1 MPDARHDDSQHRRP
15 HPQPMAAPFLE
26 FDLTRELEQ
35 LHCEPQ
41 ATSGQNAKTLVKY
54 DDFRIVLIAL
64 KAHTRIPGH
73 QTEGRISVHT
83 IRGHIRLRAL
93 ERTFDLRAGSL
104 LALDQGLAHDVEAIE
119 DSALLLTIAWP
130 GRGGDRAG

>member
-1 MPDARHDDSQHRRP
+1 MSDAGQHRRP
-15 HPQPMAAPFLE
+15 HPRPMAAPFLE

-35 LHCEPQ
+35 LHCEAQP
-41 ATSGQNAKTLVKY
+41 TSGENAKTLVKY

-73 QTEGRISVHT
+73 RAEGRISVHT

-104 LALDQGLAHDVEAIE
+104 LALDRGLAHDVEALE
-119 DSALLLTIAWP
+119 DSAFLLTIAWP
-130 GRGGDRAG
+130 GRDGNRAG

>member
-1 MPDARHDDSQHRRP
+1 MSDAHHEDSRHRRP

-41 ATSGQNAKTLVKY
+41 PASGQNAKTLIKY
-54 DDFRIVLIAL
+54 DDFRVVLITL

-73 QTEGRISVHT
+73 HAEGRISVQT

-93 ERTFDLRAGSL
+93 ERTFDLAAGSL
-104 LALDQGLAHDVEAIE
+104 LALDQDVAHDVEALE
-119 DSALLLTIAWP
+119 DTAFLLTIAWP
-130 GRGGDRAG
+130 GRGASRSD

>member
-1 MPDARHDDSQHRRP
+1 
-15 HPQPMAAPFLE
+15 MAAPFLE

-41 ATSGQNAKTLVKY
+41 PMSGQNAKTLVKY
-54 DDFRIVLIAL
+54 DDFRVVLIAL
-64 KAHTRIPGH
+64 KAHASIPEH
-73 QTEGRISVHT
+73 HADGRISVQT

-93 ERTFDLRAGSL
+93 ERTFDLPAGSL
-104 LALDQGLAHDVEAIE
+104 LALDQGVKHDVEALQ

-130 GRGGDRAG
+130 GRR